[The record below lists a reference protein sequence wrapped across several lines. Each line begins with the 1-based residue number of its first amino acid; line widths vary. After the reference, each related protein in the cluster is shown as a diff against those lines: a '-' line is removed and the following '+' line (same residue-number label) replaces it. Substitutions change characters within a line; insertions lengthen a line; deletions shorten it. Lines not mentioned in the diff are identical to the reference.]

1 MPKKKREF
9 ISLEKKLEKINGEIG
24 ENVPK
29 YNSTIN
35 HPWIPSTIIDNSK

>member
-35 HPWIPSTIIDNSK
+35 HP